1 MAKFLLDTN
10 ILIPVEDARAT
21 PDSYASLLRD
31 LQAKGHTSHIH
42 EATLADIKR
51 DPDVSR
57 RSISLSKAAKY
68 PHVKNSWRDAA
79 ALTKDFGEIRNDND
93 LSDAHILSALY
104 DGIVD
109 ALITEDQGLHTRA
122 HRRGLG
128 QKVLTVRQALDFING
143 TYARIDY
150 VLKSVSRIFCY
161 ELKPSD
167 PIFGSLIEDYPPFAA
182 WMEKCRKN
190 DRECWVVED
199 DSSIAALVI
208 FKDEAS
214 DETPEGV
221 VGERVLKLCTFKVSE
236 RYRGGRLGEQLLRQA
251 MCFAYDGGYDT
262 TYLTVFPKQIALREL
277 IQSFGFRNVSEQSNG
292 ELVYAKH
299 WDRTQKLDASDAVRV
314 RRNYPAW
321 PSIFHNGLIVPVRPG
336 YHDRLFPEAASRLAD
351 MPGDLFA
358 SAWSQGTPERSSP
371 SNSIRKVYLGYTPT
385 SEVAPGTLIAFY
397 RSSDNETGVKSA
409 IAAVGI
415 AERYDHI
422 ADYEQAVT
430 IVAKRSVYTN
440 EELESLVRKPGL
452 KALTFL
458 FYGYLK
464 EPLQRKDVEGRGLL
478 DGPPQSFVGVSGN
491 RLKLLEQIVRG
502 NLEAA

>member
-10 ILIPVEDARAT
+10 VLIPVEDARAT

-31 LQAKGHTSHIH
+31 LQANGHTTHVH
-42 EATLADIKR
+42 DATLADIGR
-51 DPDVSR
+51 DPDTKR

-68 PHVKNSWRDAA
+68 PRIKNSWRDRA
-79 ALTKDFGEIRNDND
+79 ALAKDFGEIRNDND
-93 LSDAHILSALY
+93 LSDAHILSALS

-109 ALITEDQGLHTRA
+109 ALITEDRHLHTRA
-122 HRRGLG
+122 HRRALG
-128 QKVLTVRQALDFING
+128 QKVLTVQQALDFING

-150 VLKSVSRIFCY
+150 VLKSVSRKFCY
-161 ELKPSD
+161 ELRPSD
-167 PIFGSLIEDYPPFAA
+167 PIFDSLIEDYAPFAA
-182 WMEKCRKN
+182 WMERCRKN

-199 DSSIAALVI
+199 DTSIAALII
-208 FKDEAS
+208 FKDEIG
-214 DETPEGV
+214 DETPSGV
-221 VGERVLKLCTFKVSE
+221 VGERILKLCTFKVSE

-251 MCFAYDGGYDT
+251 MWFAYDGGYDS

-277 IQSFGFRNVSEQSNG
+277 IQSFGFRNVSEQGNG

-299 WDRTQKLDASDAVRV
+299 WDRTLELDAADTVRI
-314 RRNYPAW
+314 RRNYPTW
-321 PSIFHNGLIVPVRPG
+321 PSKFHSGLIVPVRPG
-336 YHDRLFPEAASRLAD
+336 YHDRLFPEAASRLAN

-358 SAWSQGTPERSSP
+358 SAWSQGTAERSSP
-371 SNSIRKVYLGYTPT
+371 SNSIRKVYLGHTPT
-385 SEVAPGTLIAFY
+385 KAVQPGSLVAFY
-397 RSSDNETGVKSA
+397 RSSDSEMGVKSA
-409 IAAVGI
+409 VTAIGI

-422 ADYEQAVT
+422 KDYEHAVA

-440 EELESLVRKPGL
+440 EELEVLVQKPGL

-464 EPLQRKDVEGRGLL
+464 EPLSREQLEGQGLL
-478 DGPPQSFVGVSGN
+478 DAPPQSFVGIAGERLTLLQRLVS
-491 RLKLLEQIVRG
+491 G

>member
-10 ILIPVEDARAT
+10 VLIPVEDARAT

-31 LQAKGHTSHIH
+31 LQANGHTSHVH

-51 DPDVSR
+51 DPDAAR

-68 PHVKNSWRDAA
+68 PLVKNSWRDRA
-79 ALTKDFGEIRNDND
+79 ALTEEFGDIRNDND
-93 LSDAHILSALY
+93 LSDAHILSALS

-109 ALITEDQGLHTRA
+109 VLITEDQGLHTRA
-122 HRRGLG
+122 SRRDLG

-150 VLKSVSRIFCY
+150 VLKSVSRKFCY
-161 ELKPSD
+161 ELNPTD
-167 PIFGSLIEDYPPFAA
+167 PIFDSLIEDYTPFAS

-190 DRECWVVED
+190 GRECWVVED

-208 FKDEAS
+208 FKDETSEEVPA
-214 DETPEGV
+214 GV
-221 VGERVLKLCTFKVSE
+221 LGDRIFKLCTFKVSE

-251 MCFAYDGGYDT
+251 LWFAYDGEYDAI
-262 TYLTVFPKQIALREL
+262 YLTVFPKQTALREL
-277 IQSFGFRNVSEQSNG
+277 IESFGFGNASEQENG

-299 WDRTQKLDASDAVRV
+299 WDRGQNLNAADVMRT

-321 PSIFHNGLIVPVRPG
+321 PSTFPRGLIVPVRPG

-385 SEVAPGTLIAFY
+385 SIIEPGTLVAFY
-397 RSSDNETGVKSA
+397 RSSDNGMGVKSA

-415 AERYDHI
+415 AEQYDHI
-422 ADYEQAVT
+422 DGYEHAVS

-440 EELESLVRKPGL
+440 EELEDLVQKPGL

-464 EPLQRKDVEGRGLL
+464 EPLLRKDLEGRGLL
-478 DGPPQSFVGVSGN
+478 DGPPQSFVGVSGE
-491 RLKLLEQIVRG
+491 RLRLLEQAVSG

>member
-10 ILIPVEDARAT
+10 IPIPVEDARAT
-21 PDSYASLLRD
+21 PESYASLLRD

-42 EATLADIKR
+42 DATIADIKR
-51 DPDVSR
+51 DSDAAR

-68 PHVKNSWRDAA
+68 PRVKNSWRDRA
-79 ALTKDFGEIRNDND
+79 ALTKEFGEIRNDND
-93 LSDAHILSALY
+93 LSDAHLLSALH

-122 HRRGLG
+122 YRRALG

-143 TYARIDY
+143 TYARVDY
-150 VLKSVSRIFCY
+150 VLKSVSRKFCY
-161 ELKPSD
+161 ELRPTD
-167 PIFGSLIEDYPPFAA
+167 PIFESLIEDYPPFAD
-182 WMEKCRKN
+182 WMDKCRKN

-208 FKDEAS
+208 FKDEIG
-214 DETPEGV
+214 DETPPGV
-221 VGERVLKLCTFKVSE
+221 LGDRALKLCTFKVSE

-251 MCFAYDGGYDT
+251 MWFAYDGGYDT

-277 IQSFGFRNVSEQSNG
+277 IQSFGFRNVSQQENG
-292 ELVYAKH
+292 EIVYAKH
-299 WDRTQKLDASDAVRV
+299 WDRTQSLDASDAVRV

-321 PSIFHNGLIVPVRPG
+321 PSIFHRGLIVPVRPG

-385 SEVAPGTLIAFY
+385 NVIDPGTLIAFY
-397 RSSDNETGVKSA
+397 RSSDNEMGVKSA

-422 ADYEQAVT
+422 DDYEQAVS

-440 EELESLVRKPGL
+440 EELEVLVQKPGL

-464 EPLQRKDVEGRGLL
+464 EPLLRKDLEGRGLL
-478 DGPPQSFVGVSGN
+478 DGPPQSFVGVTGD
-491 RLKLLEQIVRG
+491 RLRMLEQLVSG
-502 NLEAA
+502 SLEAA

>member
-31 LQAKGHTSHIH
+31 LQAKGHTSHVH
-42 EATLADIKR
+42 DATLADIKR
-51 DPDVSR
+51 DQDAAR

-68 PHVKNSWRDAA
+68 PRIKNSWRDRA
-79 ALTKDFGEIRNDND
+79 ALTKEFGEIRNEND

-150 VLKSVSRIFCY
+150 VLKSISRKFCY
-161 ELKPSD
+161 ELRPTD
-167 PIFGSLIEDYPPFAA
+167 PIFDSLIADYPPFAA

-199 DSSIAALVI
+199 ENSIAALVI
-208 FKDEAS
+208 FKDEGS
-214 DETPEGV
+214 DETPSGV
-221 VGERVLKLCTFKVSE
+221 IGDRALKLCTFKVSE

-251 MCFAYDGGYDT
+251 MWFAYDGGYDAA
-262 TYLTVFPKQIALREL
+262 YLTVFPKQIALREL
-277 IQSFGFRNVSEQSNG
+277 IQSFGFRNVSEQANG

-299 WDRTQKLDASDAVRV
+299 WDRHLKLDASDAVRV

-321 PSIFHNGLIVPVRPG
+321 PATFHRGLIVPVRPG

-385 SEVAPGTLIAFY
+385 STIEPGTLVAFY
-397 RSSDNETGVKSA
+397 RSSDNEMGVKSA
-409 IAAVGI
+409 VAAVGI
-415 AERYDHI
+415 AERYDRI
-422 ADYEQAVT
+422 DEYEQAVA

-440 EELESLVRKPGL
+440 EELEVLVQKPGL

-464 EPLQRKDVEGRGLL
+464 EPLLRTDLEGRGLL
-478 DGPPQSFVGVSGN
+478 DGPPQSFVGISGD
-491 RLKLLEQIVRG
+491 RLKLLEQFVSG

>member
-1 MAKFLLDTN
+1 M
-10 ILIPVEDARAT
+10 EDARTT
-21 PDSYASLLRD
+21 PESYASLLRD
-31 LQAKGHTSHIH
+31 LQVKGHTSHVH
-42 EATLADIKR
+42 DATLVDIKR
-51 DPDVSR
+51 DPDAAR

-68 PHVKNSWRDAA
+68 PRIKNSWRDRT
-79 ALTKDFGEIRNDND
+79 ALSKEFGDIRNDND

-150 VLKSVSRIFCY
+150 VLKSVSRKFCY
-161 ELKPSD
+161 ELKHTD
-167 PIFGSLIEDYPPFAA
+167 PIFDSLIEDYPPFAA

-199 DSSIAALVI
+199 DKSIAALVI
-208 FKDEAS
+208 FKDETS
-214 DETPEGV
+214 YETPTGV
-221 VGERVLKLCTFKVSE
+221 PGNRILKLCTFKVSE

-251 MCFAYDGGYDT
+251 MWFAYDGEYDSI
-262 TYLTVFPKQIALREL
+262 YLTVFPKQIALREL
-277 IQSFGFRNVSEQSNG
+277 IQSFGFRNISEQENG
-292 ELVYAKH
+292 ELVYTKH
-299 WDRTQKLDASDAVRV
+299 WDRSLDLDASDAVRV
-314 RRNYPAW
+314 RRNYPVW
-321 PSIFHNGLIVPVRPG
+321 PSVFHRGLIVPVRPG

-385 SEVAPGTLIAFY
+385 SEIKPGTLIAFY
-397 RSSDNETGVKSA
+397 RSSDNEMGVKSA
-409 IAAVGI
+409 IAAIGI
-415 AERYDHI
+415 AEQYNKI
-422 ADYEQAVT
+422 NDYEHAVS

-440 EELESLVRKPGL
+440 EELEFLVKKPGL

-464 EPLQRKDVEGRGLL
+464 EPLLRKDLEGRGLL
-478 DGPPQSFVGVSGN
+478 DGPPQSFVGISGK
-491 RLKLLEQIVRG
+491 RLKLLEQVVSG